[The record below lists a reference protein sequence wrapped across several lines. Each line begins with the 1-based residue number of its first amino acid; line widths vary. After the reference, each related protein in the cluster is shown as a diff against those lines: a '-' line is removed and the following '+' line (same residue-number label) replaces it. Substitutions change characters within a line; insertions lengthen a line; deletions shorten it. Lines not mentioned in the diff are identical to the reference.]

1 MRHNQQ
7 ALAKT
12 RLNPES
18 IYEVSRQQN
27 PCRVRRTE
35 SCQGGKKHSS
45 DRESVEV
52 TTANLYGRFMKHFSV
67 YHHRLLAYYIYR
79 QWIPDCFFSSCL
91 CFCESITYVF
101 RSVKCHVIPFNL
113 LPLFDLSLLSSH
125 FCQQNSM
132 VWSCVLEP
140 ADVTFSFPRECCY
153 RMTVRYSFPSNTV
166 WICL

>member
-1 MRHNQQ
+1 MKEKIRNRIQLQVRYLHTSKEMRHNQQ

-79 QWIPDCFFSSCL
+79 QWIPDCFFPL
-91 CFCESITYVF
+91 VF
-101 RSVKCHVIPFNL
+101 ASV
-113 LPLFDLSLLSSH
+113 SL
-125 FCQQNSM
+125 
-132 VWSCVLEP
+132 
-140 ADVTFSFPRECCY
+140 
-153 RMTVRYSFPSNTV
+153 
-166 WICL
+166 